1 MSFIFK
7 HFAHRIVI
15 DMHPSKFTFSIQE
28 KDIYVSFSPFV
39 YIETEDMDWM
49 PIALGEEI
57 PDEVRSKSNIYR
69 IDITDFDKNSSS
81 NSILSSESFL
91 RILFEYGLGKCFEK
105 FRIPQLRP
113 VVFVLGADRFTKQF
127 EKPRDVFDKALRKGG
142 ASLVIFDK
150 TEL

>member
-1 MSFIFK
+1 MNFIFK

-15 DMHPSKFTFSIQE
+15 DMYPSKFTFSVQGQ
-28 KDIYVSFSPFV
+28 DINISFAPFI
-39 YIETEDMDWM
+39 YIETEDTEWV

-57 PDEVRSKSNIYR
+57 PDEIRTQSNIYR
-69 IDITDFDKNSSS
+69 IDIKDFNKNSP
-81 NSILSSESFL
+81 LSSTLGSQAFL
-91 RILFEYGLGKCFEK
+91 KILFEYGIGKCFEK

-127 EKPRDVFDKALRKGG
+127 EKPRDVFDKALRNGG
-142 ASLVIFDK
+142 AKIVIFDK